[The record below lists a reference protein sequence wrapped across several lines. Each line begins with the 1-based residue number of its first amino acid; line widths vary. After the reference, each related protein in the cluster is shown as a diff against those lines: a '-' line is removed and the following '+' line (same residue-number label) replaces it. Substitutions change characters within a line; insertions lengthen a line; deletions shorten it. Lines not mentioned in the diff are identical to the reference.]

1 MFQDE
6 ARFGRM
12 NIPRRC
18 WAPQGIRP
26 SVGMQR
32 VRESL
37 YVYAAVSPSDGRLV
51 SLVLPETDS
60 ELMSL
65 FLGEVAQRFPNEF
78 ILMFMD
84 QAGWHRSKSLVIPE
98 NMKLRWL
105 PPYSPECNPAEHLWE
120 EIREKWFGNVVF
132 ASLGDV
138 QGLLAEAL
146 FTLEHDHTLIQSLTG
161 FEWVLVSF

>member
-12 NIPRRC
+12 NTPRRC

-37 YVYAAVSPSDGRLV
+37 YVYAAVTPADGKLV

-84 QAGWHRSKSLVIPE
+84 QAGWHKSTSLVIPE
-98 NMKLRWL
+98 NMRLKWL
-105 PPYSPECNPAEHLWE
+105 PPYSPECNPAEHIWE
-120 EIREKWFGNVVF
+120 EIREKWLGNLVF
-132 ASLGDV
+132 ASLDDV
-138 QGLLAEAL
+138 QTLLADAL
-146 FTLEHDHTLIQSLTG
+146 FALEYNETNIQSLTG